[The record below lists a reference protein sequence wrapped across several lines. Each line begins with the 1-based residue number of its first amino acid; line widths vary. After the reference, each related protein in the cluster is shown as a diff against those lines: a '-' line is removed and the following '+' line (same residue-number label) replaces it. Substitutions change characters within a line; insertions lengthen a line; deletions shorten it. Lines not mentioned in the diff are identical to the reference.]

1 MKIMGKVLDRPV
13 IEATVFDT
21 RLGWCGVAASKAGV
35 RHVVLPL
42 PDRRAALFALKCLG
56 ISKVEE
62 VSDVSRTLS
71 ISSLL
76 KAVSALQAYFR
87 GDSPSLDFPL
97 DLSGISPFDRRV
109 LKVTKKIPY
118 GATRT
123 YGEVAKTLGKPMAAR
138 AVGAAL
144 GRNPF
149 PLAVP

>member
-1 MKIMGKVLDRPV
+1 MKIMGNVLDRPV
-13 IEATVFDT
+13 FEATVFNT
-21 RLGWCGVAASKAGV
+21 RFGWCGVAASKAGV

-42 PDRRAALFALKCLG
+42 PDRRAALFALKRLETPAIKG
-56 ISKVEE
+56 AK
-62 VSDVSRTLS
+62 DAP
-71 ISSLL
+71 SSLL

-97 DLSGISPFDRRV
+97 DLSDISPFDRRV

-123 YGEVAKTLGKPMAAR
+123 YGEVAKTLRKPMAAR
-138 AVGAAL
+138 AVGASL

>member
-1 MKIMGKVLDRPV
+1 MIP
-13 IEATVFDT
+13 
-21 RLGWCGVAASKAGV
+21 
-35 RHVVLPL
+35 P
-42 PDRRAALFALKCLG
+42 
-56 ISKVEE
+56 
-62 VSDVSRTLS
+62 LS
-71 ISSLL
+71 IS
-76 KAVSALQAYFR
+76 
-87 GDSPSLDFPL
+87 PL